1 MLEFRDIAITDK
13 ERITSA
19 LDISQFMGCEYSFAN
34 NMAWRRLGDSQIA
47 FYKDFYICCSFRSED
62 GIPRFFLPSGDG
74 SYKDVIAA
82 MKEYAYS
89 LGKPLRVA
97 GITEPSLKM
106 LNKLFPDEFTVDIDE
121 GDWDYIYNSA
131 DLIELSGRKYHSKR
145 NHLSRFK
152 ELGAEFSLMTE
163 KDFDECIIF
172 SAMEYNSRAEE
183 HDHSFIAEQ
192 YAINTYFNYFHELGL
207 MGGVIRIGGKV
218 AAFTIGD
225 RLNNDTF
232 CVHIEKADTQ
242 YNGIYAGI
250 NNSFAKAAAYGYKY
264 INREEDLGLEGL
276 RKSKQSYHPAFL
288 LKKYTV
294 TFK

>member
-13 ERITSA
+13 ERIISA
-19 LDISQFMGCEYSFAN
+19 LNISQFMGCEYSFAN

-74 SYKDVIAA
+74 SYKNVIAA

-106 LNKLFPDEFTVDIDE
+106 LKELFPDEFTVDTDE

-183 HDHSFIAEQ
+183 HDQSFIAEQ
-192 YAINTYFNYFHELGL
+192 YAINTYFSYFHELGL
-207 MGGVIRIGGKV
+207 TGGVIRIGGKV

-225 RLNNDTF
+225 RLNNNTF

>member
-34 NMAWRRLGDSQIA
+34 NMAWKRLGDSQIA

-106 LNKLFPDEFTVDIDE
+106 LNELFPDEFTVDTDE

-172 SAMEYNSRAEE
+172 GAMEYNSRAEE

-207 MGGVIRIGGKV
+207 TGGVIRIGGKV

>member
-13 ERITSA
+13 ERITAA
-19 LDISQFMGCEYSFAN
+19 LNKSQFMGCEYSFAN
-34 NMAWRRLGDSQIA
+34 NMAWKRLGDSQIA
-47 FYKDFYICCSFRSED
+47 FYKDFYICCSFRSDD
-62 GIPRFFLPSGDG
+62 GIPKFFLPSGEG
-74 SYKDVIAA
+74 NYKDVIAA
-82 MKEYAYS
+82 MKEYSYS
-89 LGKPLRVA
+89 LGTPLRVA

-106 LNKLFPDEFTVDIDE
+106 LSELFPDEFTVDTDE

-131 DLIELSGRKYHSKR
+131 DLIELSGRKYHGKR
-145 NHLSRFK
+145 NHLSRFN

-163 KDFDECIIF
+163 NDFDDCITF
-172 SAMEYNSRAEE
+172 SAMEYNSRSHEP
-183 HDHSFIAEQ
+183 DHSFIAEQ

-207 MGGVIRIGGKV
+207 VGGVIRIDGKI

-225 RLNNDTF
+225 RLNDNTF

-242 YNGIYAGI
+242 YNGIYVGI
-250 NNSFAKAAAYGYKY
+250 NNSFARAAAADYKY

-276 RKSKQSYHPAFL
+276 RKSKQSYHPVFL

>member
-19 LDISQFMGCEYSFAN
+19 LNISQFMGCEYSFAN

-47 FYKDFYICCSFRSED
+47 FYNDFYICCSFCSEED
-62 GIPRFFLPSGDG
+62 IPRFFLPSGDG

-106 LNKLFPDEFTVDIDE
+106 LNELFPDEFTVDTDE

-207 MGGVIRIGGKV
+207 TGGVIRIGGKV

-225 RLNNDTF
+225 RLNNNTF